1 MKYEVPVQ
9 KQKYTVENDS
19 SEGFPSS
26 QLLPMVGTLE
36 GGKELLFANKS
47 GALILLFC
55 NKLFK
60 QILSGS
66 FSVNLAQAF
75 KIHFLGFIFRGSFI
89 SSWRK

>member
-1 MKYEVPVQ
+1 MYVKYEVPVQ

-36 GGKELLFANKS
+36 GGKELLFANQS
-47 GALILLFC
+47 GALILFY

-60 QILSGS
+60 QI
-66 FSVNLAQAF
+66 
-75 KIHFLGFIFRGSFI
+75 
-89 SSWRK
+89 